1 MVKQE
6 TEMKKKGHVTK
17 PNPLAKVLAL
27 SPYYKPKR
35 VTNRK
40 GYNRK
45 KIVGTRHPGDHHLY
59 AS

>member
-1 MVKQE
+1 
-6 TEMKKKGHVTK
+6 MKKKGHVTK

-45 KIVGTRHPGDHHLY
+45 KIAGVCRSGDYRLY